1 MQSLVTSM
9 IANLD
14 FFKPNFEI
22 LAFFDARGFFYFS
35 QNLAVSFF
43 QSERLSSG
51 KTLSEL
57 HIHYKSLLTRVYDH
71 CRVQRLLQRF
81 YCCPKN
87 F

>member
-1 MQSLVTSM
+1 M

-22 LAFFDARGFFYFS
+22 QAFFDARGFFYFS

-57 HIHYKSLLTRVYDH
+57 HIHYSL
-71 CRVQRLLQRF
+71 F
-81 YCCPKN
+81 
-87 F
+87 